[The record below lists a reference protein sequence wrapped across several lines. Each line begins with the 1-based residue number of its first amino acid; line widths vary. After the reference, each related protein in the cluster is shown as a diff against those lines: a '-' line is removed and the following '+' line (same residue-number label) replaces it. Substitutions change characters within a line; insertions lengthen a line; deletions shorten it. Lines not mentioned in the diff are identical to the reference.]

1 MSNNTVQTNQNL
13 EQLRKSVFETVSNVL
28 GKDEQLRKGIEEL
41 QVKPLDSK
49 ALEKLEEYV
58 SKAVKQLV
66 DAKQTTE
73 AQRLLTDF
81 VKLRELVEKK
91 QLQNQTQVATQGQ
104 AATFLSLNNKSAA
117 NLTRLANG
125 FQQKYLRALENFE
138 KVFSIDPSTQE
149 IFRSLTSGGDH
160 LKSFNALADNKKT
173 QGRLDAAI
181 GKTLSQLDALSWVC
195 RKAIDMPGGLTAE
208 NIKKAYEQF
217 KKENE
222 KFFTKDKDGREVFRV
237 TDANLKDWLDNRERL
252 GELLGRNKTANGTI
266 KWDQFGMVWRLNNQ
280 AKSDSKD
287 KIAIRPHIL
296 SNAFH
301 DHLLTSVAALQTIKS
316 AGLSTKPAAQT
327 DAKPQ
332 TETTTQTA
340 STQVGS
346 TNQPAPSTSTSQESW
361 VAVDKQKSKELG
373 KAMLNLSQN
382 FGLYSPEELKVL
394 EKISSDS
401 FDGKLTV
408 QEKAKLEGALRN
420 TEAFFQQVG
429 SSMSRTEGDM
439 LAQLVKSSVQH
450 IESRILTL
458 AKDAGFL
465 TGTTNNQNSQDINL
479 RDVQIDPKEAVEIA
493 NILKHYASDMKSAGY
508 GLDLGEMEA
517 IMHVIRTNGSDT
529 VSVLRFMI
537 SAIKKFESYAR
548 LFLEGDV
555 QLALWSVYDSQLYKL
570 AQKA

>member
-13 EQLRKSVFETVSNVL
+13 EQLRNSVFETVSKVL

-41 QVKPLDSK
+41 QAKPLDSN
-49 ALEKLEEYV
+49 ALKKLGEYV
-58 SKAVKQLV
+58 SNAVNQLV
-66 DAKQTTE
+66 GTKQTDE

-81 VKLRELVEKK
+81 VKLRELVEK
-91 QLQNQTQVATQGQ
+91 NQPSNSTQVATQAQ

-160 LKSFNALADNKKT
+160 LKSFNALADSKKT

-181 GKTLSQLDALSWVC
+181 GKTLSQLDGLSWVC

-222 KFFTKDKDGREVFRV
+222 KFFAKDKDGREVFRV
-237 TDANLKDWLDNRERL
+237 TDANLRDWLDNRERL

-266 KWDQFGMVWRLNNQ
+266 QWDQFGMVWRLNNQ

-296 SNAFH
+296 SNAFQ
-301 DHLLTSVAALQTIKS
+301 DHLITSVAASQTFTGSS
-316 AGLSTKPAAQT
+316 AKPAAQT
-327 DAKPQ
+327 GAQTEAKPQ

-340 STQVGS
+340 SAQAGS

-373 KAMLNLSQN
+373 KAMLDISKNVR
-382 FGLYSPEELKVL
+382 LYSPEELKVL

-401 FDGKLTV
+401 FDGKLTD
-408 QEKAKLEGALRN
+408 QEKAQVEVALSK
-420 TEAFFQQVG
+420 TVEFFQQGG
-429 SSMSRTEGDM
+429 SKMSNTEGDV
-439 LAQLVKSSVQH
+439 LAQLVKRSLQELGSS
-450 IESRILTL
+450 ILTL

-465 TGTTNNQNSQDINL
+465 TGPTNNQNSQATNF
-479 RDVQIDPKEAVEIA
+479 RDVQIDPK
-493 NILKHYASDMKSAGY
+493 
-508 GLDLGEMEA
+508 
-517 IMHVIRTNGSDT
+517 
-529 VSVLRFMI
+529 
-537 SAIKKFESYAR
+537 
-548 LFLEGDV
+548 
-555 QLALWSVYDSQLYKL
+555 
-570 AQKA
+570 